1 MLVLSNPIVVVVKV
15 VYIVVTLREGVGE
28 MAAVT
33 VGVAV
38 RIVVLEGVVVVIQ
51 FVGDVVAEMGGL
63 FETVLVDK

>member
-15 VYIVVTLREGVGE
+15 VYIVVALREGVGE